1 MKASDFIAKFL
12 KSYGVHY
19 VYGCI
24 GGAAAHLVDSIFR
37 EGLRFIHCY
46 DEQAAAFSASASAK
60 YSGALKVALATSGPG
75 ATNLITGIADAYFD
89 SSPVLFLT
97 GQVNTYDFKYQRPI
111 RQCGFQETDI
121 ASIVRPITKYSIL
134 LDRVD
139 QVEEEMTKAVR
150 IALSGRPGPVLVD
163 IPMDVQRGDVLP
175 KGIRLV
181 STDDE
186 KRTRI
191 RSEDLEELH
200 EIIES
205 SKRPLILVGGGCR
218 VSKAKESLVSLAEKL
233 SIPVVVSLLG
243 KDSFPNDHRL
253 FVGFIG
259 AYGNRYGNIAM
270 SKSDLLLVLGSRLD
284 SRQTGNVL
292 TPFCE
297 KRIFQ
302 VDLEP
307 DETDRRFPNRKY
319 VVSDV
324 RNFIEQFAGLAG
336 TRKLNATRADWIA
349 YLERLKQLFPPSSE
363 PQRAKIRTFHYDV
376 MAEISGN
383 LSSEDIVCV
392 DIGQNQM
399 LAAQVLEIKSRQ
411 RFITSGGMAPM
422 GYALPAGISIAI
434 ENSRR
439 VVIIAGDGGMQLNI
453 HELNTVGKL
462 CLPIVIF
469 VFNNK
474 SLGMLKQFQDLYF
487 GSRYCDTDEN
497 SGYYSPNFVKIA
509 RAYGIKALRI
519 DRMTPNWKK
528 TISKVLHEDT
538 KSPILLQIDFDY
550 STHIYPKLEYDQ
562 PLDKLDP
569 KLTKEEEEKIGD

>member
-1 MKASDFIAKFL
+1 MKVSDFIAKFL
-12 KSYGVHY
+12 KNCGVNY

-24 GGAAAHLVDSIFR
+24 GGASAHLVDSIFR

-46 DEQAAAFSASASAK
+46 HEQAAAFSASASAK
-60 YSGALKVALATSGPG
+60 YSGALKVATATSGPG

-89 SSPVLFLT
+89 SSPVLFIT

-121 ASIVRPITKYSIL
+121 VNIVRPITKYSVL

-139 QVEEEMTKAVR
+139 RVEEEMTKAVR

-163 IPMDVQRGDVLP
+163 IPMDVQRGDILP
-175 KGIRLV
+175 KEIKPMN
-181 STDDE
+181 TDDE
-186 KRTRI
+186 KHI
-191 RSEDLEELH
+191 KIWSEDLEELH
-200 EIIES
+200 EAIES
-205 SKRPLILVGGGCR
+205 SKKPLILAGGGCR
-218 VSKAKESLVSLAEKL
+218 VSKAKEPLVFLAEKL

-243 KDSFPNDHRL
+243 KDSFPNDFRL
-253 FVGFIG
+253 FAGFIG

-284 SRQTGNVL
+284 SRQTGNLL

-307 DETDRRFPNRKY
+307 DETDRRFSNRKY
-319 VVSDV
+319 IVSDV
-324 RNFIEQFAGLAG
+324 RNFIEQFACFVDTKRLNT
-336 TRKLNATRADWIA
+336 TRTDWMA
-349 YLERLKQLFPPSSE
+349 YIRRLKQIFPPLSE
-363 PQRAKIRTFHYDV
+363 PKRAKIKIFHYNV
-376 MAEISGN
+376 MEEISRN

-399 LAAQVLEIKSRQ
+399 LAAQVLEIKRQQ

-434 ENSRR
+434 ENSKR

-462 CLPIVIF
+462 CLPMVIF

-487 GSRYCDTDEN
+487 GSRYCDTDES

-528 TISKVLHEDT
+528 TITNVLHENT
-538 KSPILLQIDFDY
+538 KSPILFQIDFDY
-550 STHIYPKLEYDQ
+550 STHIYPKLEYDK
-562 PLDKLDP
+562 PLDKPDP
-569 KLTKEEEEKIGD
+569 KLTEEEEEKIRN